1 RLGPAGVQHRLLSGG
16 PPADPPD
23 PPGGGHRRRR
33 VGPATLLARH
43 PAAPF
48 AHHPLSAGDQHH
60 VLPLRN
66 LRRHRR
72 HHPGRARRGD
82 GDPGLQGVQGRLH
95 RPGRGLLGRPI
106 GGPHGAG
113 HHPHRAPVPLRRE
126 EGHLLMSV
134 FPRAATRPMI
144 QPRAARARLKQ
155 RLGRLAAHLLLLVS
169 IGIIAFPVYSVF
181 VLSTQSMEEAVV
193 RPTILRPSTHLVAN
207 YITAWSQAGMG
218 RKLLNSLVVAIT
230 VAVGKIVITLL
241 SAFAIVYFRFA
252 LRKVVFWL
260 IFITLMLPVEVRIV
274 ATYQVVSDLGWLNS
288 YVGLTVP
295 LMASATA
302 TFLFRQFLQTVPG
315 ELAEAAQL
323 DGAGPMRFLWSILL
337 PLSWTNIA
345 ALFVVLFVYGWN
357 QYLWPLMITH
367 TEEMQ
372 VAVIGIKQ
380 LVNPELPQWNI
391 TMAAAMMTLL
401 PPVLVILVMQRW
413 FVKGLIESEK

>member
-1 RLGPAGVQHRLLSGG
+1 
-16 PPADPPD
+16 
-23 PPGGGHRRRR
+23 
-33 VGPATLLARH
+33 
-43 PAAPF
+43 
-48 AHHPLSAGDQHH
+48 
-60 VLPLRN
+60 
-66 LRRHRR
+66 
-72 HHPGRARRGD
+72 
-82 GDPGLQGVQGRLH
+82 
-95 RPGRGLLGRPI
+95 
-106 GGPHGAG
+106 
-113 HHPHRAPVPLRRE
+113 
-126 EGHLLMSV
+126 MSV

-169 IGIIAFPVYSVF
+169 IGIIAFPVYYVF
-181 VLSTQSMEEAVV
+181 VLSTQSMEEVVV

-230 VAVGKIVITLL
+230 VAVGKIVISLL

-295 LMASATA
+295 LMASATV

>member
-1 RLGPAGVQHRLLSGG
+1 
-16 PPADPPD
+16 
-23 PPGGGHRRRR
+23 
-33 VGPATLLARH
+33 
-43 PAAPF
+43 
-48 AHHPLSAGDQHH
+48 
-60 VLPLRN
+60 
-66 LRRHRR
+66 
-72 HHPGRARRGD
+72 
-82 GDPGLQGVQGRLH
+82 
-95 RPGRGLLGRPI
+95 
-106 GGPHGAG
+106 
-113 HHPHRAPVPLRRE
+113 
-126 EGHLLMSV
+126 
-134 FPRAATRPMI
+134 
-144 QPRAARARLKQ
+144 
-155 RLGRLAAHLLLLVS
+155 
-169 IGIIAFPVYSVF
+169 
-181 VLSTQSMEEAVV
+181 
-193 RPTILRPSTHLVAN
+193 
-207 YITAWSQAGMG
+207 MG

-230 VAVGKIVITLL
+230 VAVGKIVISLL